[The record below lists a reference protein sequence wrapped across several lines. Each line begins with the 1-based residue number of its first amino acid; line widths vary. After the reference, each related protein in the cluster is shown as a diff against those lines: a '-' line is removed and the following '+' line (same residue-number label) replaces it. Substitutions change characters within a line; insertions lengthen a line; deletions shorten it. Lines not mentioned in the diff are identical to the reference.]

1 MNILMVAIGSQ
12 GDVNPFIKI
21 GIALQ
26 KRGHNVTILSN
37 NYFRDS
43 VRNAGLNFVSV
54 GSTEDYNKMVDEVD
68 TKNPTKTTKVV
79 MKYLYFASMQKV
91 YDTIKKLNIPG
102 NTIVLGITM
111 AFGARIAQDKLGIPL
126 ITCHLAPVSIPS
138 ILRPAKL
145 DGLWMPHWM
154 PRFYKAGVWRLID
167 ILTDPFLGPPI
178 NKMRKELDLPK
189 VKSIIKHWIH
199 SPDKVI
205 GLFPGWFAEPQP
217 DWPKN
222 TEVTNFLFFDESD
235 KKPILPE
242 LEKFIT
248 EGKPPVIF
256 TAGTAVS
263 DAASFFKESAEACD
277 MLNTRGVFLSKYK
290 DDIPDNLSPNIFH
303 CDYAPFSKLFP
314 YSSALVHHGGIGT
327 CAQALRA
334 GIPQLIT
341 PFGMDQPDNSSR
353 LREFGVSD
361 ELRLKKYKSSI
372 VADKLRTLLED
383 KDVQTRCKKLAKEL
397 KNIDPLSDVC
407 RIIEDQMKNLK
418 SMQNNS

>member
-1 MNILMVAIGSQ
+1 MNILIVAIGSQ
-12 GDVNPFIKI
+12 GDVNPFIII

-26 KRGHNVTILSN
+26 NRGHDVTILSN

-43 VRNAGLNFVSV
+43 VQNAGLSFASV

-79 MKYLYFASMQKV
+79 MKYLYFASIQKV
-91 YDTIKKLNIPG
+91 YDTIIKLNTPG
-102 NTIVLGITM
+102 DTIVLGITM
-111 AFGARIAQDKLGIPL
+111 AFGARVARDKLGIPL

-154 PRFYKAGVWRLID
+154 PRFYKAFVWRLID

-178 NKMRKELDLPK
+178 NKMRKALYLPK

-205 GLFPGWFAEPQP
+205 GLFPAWFAEPQP

-235 KKPILPE
+235 KKPISPE
-242 LEKFIT
+242 LNKFIA

-263 DAASFFKESAEACD
+263 DAASFFKASAKACD
-277 MLNTRGVFLSKYK
+277 ILNTRGIFLSQYK
-290 DDIPDNLSPNIFH
+290 DDIPDNLPPQ
-303 CDYAPFSKLFP
+303 YFP
-314 YSSALVHHGGIGT
+314 
-327 CAQALRA
+327 
-334 GIPQLIT
+334 
-341 PFGMDQPDNSSR
+341 
-353 LREFGVSD
+353 
-361 ELRLKKYKSSI
+361 LRLCAI
-372 VADKLRTLLED
+372 
-383 KDVQTRCKKLAKEL
+383 Q
-397 KNIDPLSDVC
+397 
-407 RIIEDQMKNLK
+407 
-418 SMQNNS
+418 

>member
-1 MNILMVAIGSQ
+1 MDILIVAIGSQ

-26 KRGHNVTILSN
+26 KRGHDVTILSN

-43 VRNAGLNFVSV
+43 IQNAGLDFVSV
-54 GSTEDYNKMVDEVD
+54 GSTEDFNKMVDEVD

-91 YDTIKKLNIPG
+91 YDTIKKMCIPG
-102 NTIVLGITM
+102 ETIVLGITM

-154 PRFYKAGVWRLID
+154 PRIYKAGVWRLID

-178 NKMRKELDLPK
+178 NKMRKKLDLPK
-189 VKSIIKHWIH
+189 VRSIIRHWIH

-205 GLFPGWFAEPQP
+205 GLFPDWFAEPQP

-222 TEVTNFLFFDESD
+222 IEVTNFVLFDEAD
-235 KKPILPE
+235 KNPMTPALENFIAEGDPPIV
-242 LEKFIT
+242 FI
-248 EGKPPVIF
+248 
-256 TAGTAVS
+256 AGTAVN
-263 DAASFFKESAEACD
+263 DATSFFKASAEACD
-277 MLNTRGVFLSKYK
+277 ILNTRGILLSRYK
-290 DDIPDNLSPNIFH
+290 DHIPNDLPPNIH
-303 CDYAPFSKLFP
+303 YCEYAPFSKLLP
-314 YSSALVHHGGIGT
+314 YASAVVHHGGIGT

-353 LREFGVSD
+353 LTKLGVGA
-361 ELRLKKYKSSI
+361 ELRMKKYKSSI
-372 VADKLRTLLED
+372 VADTLGKLLED
-383 KDVQTRCKKLAKEL
+383 KDVHASCKKIADEL

-407 RIIEDQMKNLK
+407 RIIENQMKTLK
-418 SMQNNS
+418 SLQNSS